1 MKSIALSGTRGNVSG
16 IPFMTTQAA
25 MQRAGNNCGNLVF
38 QYAVTN
44 LVNEPVKVIGEDL
57 PWDKKSLQENCR
69 SMVIPSAN
77 FLREGLDFTGYVNF
91 LEQSNLPLT
100 FIGLGAQA
108 DDFNKKEFDF
118 HPSVLR
124 LIDLIKERCKKVSIR
139 GEFTAR
145 VLERFGIT
153 NYEITGCP
161 SNFINQAPDFPE
173 MIARKLQAPMRS
185 FITHADEPW
194 PKKDIKKQTE
204 RRLVEWTRNGRA
216 VMVQQAVPRM
226 IDYLRQNNP
235 FAAPEVGPN
244 FEASLAKTLM
254 PGASMDEFAEFIAV
268 KMRTYYSVEQWLED
282 SSRFDFSI
290 GLRLHGNMAAWQSGT
305 PALWITHDSRTQE
318 LSDTMGLPNIGI
330 EDFLENCAT
339 IEDAWERV
347 EFDPE
352 AYRQRRALLKSR
364 LDSVLQAAD
373 IPVRPLSHSPS
384 QSSL

>member
-44 LVNEPVKVIGEDL
+44 LVDEPVKVIGEDL

-69 SMVIPSAN
+69 SLVIPSAN

-153 NYEITGCP
+153 SYEITGCP

-254 PGASMDEFAEFIAV
+254 PGASIDEFAEFIAV

-330 EDFLENCAT
+330 EDFLENCTT

-373 IPVRPLSHSPS
+373 IPVRPLSMPHS
-384 QSSL
+384 